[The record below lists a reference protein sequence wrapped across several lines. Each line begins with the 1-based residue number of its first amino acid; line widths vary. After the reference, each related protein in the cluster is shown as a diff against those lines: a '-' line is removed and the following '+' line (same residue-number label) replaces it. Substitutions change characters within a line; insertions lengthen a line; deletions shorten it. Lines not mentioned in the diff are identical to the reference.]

1 MAEHPTPPQPPLSP
15 DAGPTDPN
23 LPKLPAGWIA
33 QWDGRWVSPRFL
45 YLFAYVILKIRCQ
58 GLPAFAHSRISSR
71 KYYYVQIS
79 TGHSQWDIPADPA
92 LSAVSPAGTPAQA
105 SGPYDK
111 PQEGQH
117 GMEEG
122 EGTRGVDGQT
132 GERSGGL
139 SVRLIQRPISSIAC
153 ADRIR
158 AWPSTCLPAR
168 AENTAAVNNLALADL
183 LRLSLEEAISLTVV
197 VEDMAKAAVEVSLDS
212 SLEVF

>member
-1 MAEHPTPPQPPLSP
+1 M
-15 DAGPTDPN
+15 
-23 LPKLPAGWIA
+23 
-33 QWDGRWVSPRFL
+33 
-45 YLFAYVILKIRCQ
+45 LFQKFAAKDYQR
-58 GLPAFAHSRISSR
+58 FAHSRISSR

-79 TGHSQWDIPADPA
+79 TGHSQWDIPADTAPF
-92 LSAVSPAGTPAQA
+92 AVSPAGTPAQA
-105 SGPYDK
+105 SPYNK

-122 EGTRGVDGQT
+122 EGTRGMDGQT

-168 AENTAAVNNLALADL
+168 AENTAAATVNSLALAEL
-183 LRLSLEEAISLTVV
+183 LRLSLEEAVSLMAV
-197 VEDMAKAAVEVSLDS
+197 VEDMAKAAVEVLLDS